1 LGIYSEVLGVFSKRK
16 SRSGVHEKG
25 GYLDVIYTIVY
36 GLTIGAI
43 LYFISIG
50 LSLTFG
56 TMRVINFAHTITYTI
71 GVYILITFVNFL
83 KWYFPLGAIL
93 AILTVIPIG
102 YVIERFIIRRLYGE
116 SLDYTFIATF
126 AVALI
131 GVDAIKWIWGVR
143 PYPISDPIGTYLMF
157 WGLSLPV
164 YRIIIVIIAILL
176 FFGLNIFFKRTIVG
190 KIVVAALEDKD
201 GVRCLGISV
210 DKYFSIVFVLGSAL
224 AALGGVLYAPIS
236 SVHPYMGLSVLLLSF
251 AVVIVGGMGN
261 LNGTFLSAFALGMVM
276 SITARYWSQGAET
289 MVFIVMAIVLIFRPI
304 DI

>member
-1 LGIYSEVLGVFSKRK
+1 MT
-16 SRSGVHEKG
+16 
-25 GYLDVIYTIVY
+25 YTLIY

-71 GVYILITFVNFL
+71 GVYALITL
-83 KWYFPLGAIL
+83 MASLQGYFILSALLAIL
-93 AILTVIPIG
+93 AVVPIS
-102 YVIERFIIRRLYGE
+102 YVIERFVIRKLYGE

-126 AVALI
+126 AISLI
-131 GVDAIKWIWGVR
+131 GVDTIKWIWGVN
-143 PYPISDPIGTYLMF
+143 PYPLSDPIGKYITF
-157 WGLSLPV
+157 WDMSFPV
-164 YRIIIVIIAILL
+164 YRVIIFSIAIIL
-176 FFGLNIFFKRTIVG
+176 FFALSIFFKKTIVG

-201 GVRCLGISV
+201 GVRCLGINV
-210 DKYFSIVFVLGSAL
+210 DKYFSLVFVLGSAL

-236 SVHPYMGLSVLLLSF
+236 SVHPYMGISILLLSF

-261 LNGTFLSAFALGMVM
+261 LKGTFFSAFALGMVM
-276 SITARYWSQGAET
+276 AITARYWSQGAET
-289 MVFIVMAIVLIFRPI
+289 MVFIVMAITLIFKPI

>member
-1 LGIYSEVLGVFSKRK
+1 M
-16 SRSGVHEKG
+16 
-25 GYLDVIYTIVY
+25 IYTILY
-36 GLTIGAI
+36 GFTIGAI

-56 TMRVINFAHTITYTI
+56 TMRVINFAHTLTYTI
-71 GVYILITFVNFL
+71 GVYFLVTLIALF
-83 KWYFPLGAIL
+83 KGYFIIAVVI
-93 AILTVIPIG
+93 AVMAVIPIG

-116 SLDYTFIATF
+116 SVDYTFIATF

-131 GVDAIKWIWGVR
+131 GVDLIKWIWGVN
-143 PYPISDPIGTYLMF
+143 PYPLSDPVGVYLTL
-157 WGLSLPV
+157 WGFTFPL
-164 YRIIIVIIAILL
+164 YRVLIVMIAILL
-176 FFGLNIFFKRTIVG
+176 FFALELLFKKTIAG
-190 KIVVAALEDKD
+190 KIVVAALEDEE
-201 GVRCLGISV
+201 GVRCLGVNV

-236 SVHPYMGLSVLLLSF
+236 SIHPYMGLSVLLLAF

-261 LNGTFLSAFALGMVM
+261 LKGTFVSAFALGMVM
-276 SITARYWSQGAET
+276 AITARYWSQGAET